1 MFAGTVTV
9 AVALPPLH
17 VTVLGSPETVGVTEN
32 AQLVA
37 PVTLA
42 ARSIAAP
49 WEVAVNEVTAAA
61 TPATVTV
68 TGEAFTVVDPFAD
81 RANVYVFVAVVVL
94 AGTVT
99 DTEALPDVHDT
110 VLGSPVTAGVEENT
124 QLVASVTVADN
135 TTDPPVCGRVATEAV
150 NELTTGAG

>member
-1 MFAGTVTV
+1 M
-9 AVALPPLH
+9 
-17 VTVLGSPETVGVTEN
+17 
-32 AQLVA
+32 LV
-37 PVTLA
+37 V
-42 ARSIAAP
+42 S
-49 WEVAVNEVTAAA
+49 
-61 TPATVTV
+61 
-68 TGEAFTVVDPFAD
+68 
-81 RANVYVFVAVVVL
+81 